1 MLLFLA
7 RYGVTDGLG
16 LSMFNC
22 HTPCKNGWYWAISS
36 SSTPLKMQAANP
48 GVLAHTNWL
57 LNTCISEQG
66 LEAGDEIL
74 PHETLPYHC
83 HPGMLQI

>member
-7 RYGVTDGLG
+7 RYGVTDGWG

-22 HTPCKNGWYWAISS
+22 HTACKNGWYWAISS
-36 SSTPLKMQAANP
+36 SYTPLKMQAANP

-57 LNTCISEQG
+57 LNTN
-66 LEAGDEIL
+66 
-74 PHETLPYHC
+74 
-83 HPGMLQI
+83 

>member
-7 RYGVTDGLG
+7 RYGVTDGWG
-16 LSMFNC
+16 LSMLNC

-57 LNTCISEQG
+57 LNTN
-66 LEAGDEIL
+66 
-74 PHETLPYHC
+74 
-83 HPGMLQI
+83 